1 MPNNAAILAIGSELL
16 SGQIT
21 NRNSVWIS
29 KELFNYGIATDLH
42 LVVDDIKDKISN
54 WIELASKECDHIFIT
69 GGLGPTSDDLTRDA
83 IAAWA
88 GLELEFE
95 EESWTHVKEIF
106 ARFNRPVPSS
116 NRASGQRVPC
126 REQCQNRSLRL
137 PKGLLHWPP

>member
-95 EESWTHVKEIF
+95 EESWTHVKEYSHASIGQCL
-106 ARFNRPVPSS
+106 RQIVS
-116 NRASGQRVPC
+116 NAFF
-126 REQCQNRSLRL
+126 
-137 PKGLLHWPP
+137 PKGPKSSPITLAPRMHSI